1 MMQTMDK
8 KQDML
13 SFSLADRLVL
23 QLDQALHTLIP
34 GSSTAAR
41 STPAATVADSELSAA
56 DRRQAAALMRI
67 NHTGEVCAQAL
78 YQGQALT
85 ARLPDV
91 RAGMDHA
98 AREEVDHLAWCE
110 TRLQELDSRTSALN
124 PLWYAMSF
132 GMGASAGLI
141 GDKWSLGFVGETE
154 RQVCEH
160 LEEHLQRLP
169 ADDHKSKA
177 VLAQMIMDERTH
189 GDAAMAAGGAELPLP
204 VKAGMKLMAG
214 VMKTLTY
221 RI

>member
-1 MMQTMDK
+1 MDK
-8 KQDML
+8 KRDML
-13 SFSLADRLVL
+13 SFSLADKLVL

-41 STPAATVADSELSAA
+41 HTPAASVDEAELN
-56 DRRQAAALMRI
+56 DVERRQAASLMRI

-91 RAGMDHA
+91 RASMDHA
-98 AREEVDHLAWCE
+98 AREEIDHLAWCE
-110 TRLQELDSRTSALN
+110 TRLHELDGRTSVLN
-124 PLWYAMSF
+124 PLWYTMSF
-132 GMGASAGLI
+132 GMGAAAGLI

-154 RQVCEH
+154 RQVCDH
-160 LEEHLQRLP
+160 LEEHLDKLP
-169 ADDHKSKA
+169 ERDQKSRA
-177 VLAQMIMDERTH
+177 VLTQMIVDERTH
-189 GDAAMAAGGAELPLP
+189 GESAMAAGGAELPLP

>member
-1 MMQTMDK
+1 MF
-8 KQDML
+8 
-13 SFSLADRLVL
+13 SFNLADRLVL
-23 QLDQALHTLIP
+23 QLDQALHTLMP
-34 GSSTAAR
+34 GSSAAAR
-41 STPAATVADSELSAA
+41 HTPATAVDETELSAT
-56 DRRQAAALMRI
+56 DRQQAAALMRI

-91 RAGMDHA
+91 RTSMDLA
-98 AREEVDHLAWCE
+98 AREEIDHLAWCE
-110 TRLQELDSRTSALN
+110 TRLQELDSRTSMLN

-132 GMGASAGLI
+132 GMGAAAGLV

-160 LEEHLQRLP
+160 LEDHLDKLP
-169 ADDHKSKA
+169 ANDLKSKA
-177 VLAQMIMDERTH
+177 VLTQMIADERSH
-189 GDAAMAAGGAELPLP
+189 GESAMAAGGAELPLP

>member
-1 MMQTMDK
+1 MDK
-8 KQDML
+8 NQDTL
-13 SFSLADRLVL
+13 SFNLADRLVL
-23 QLDQALHTLIP
+23 QLDQALHTLVP

-41 STPAATVADSELSAA
+41 HSPAATVDDANLSATE
-56 DRRQAAALMRI
+56 REQAAGLMRI

-91 RAGMDHA
+91 RASMDHA

-110 TRLQELDSRTSALN
+110 TRLLELDSRTSLLN
-124 PLWYAMSF
+124 PVWYAMSF
-132 GMGASAGLI
+132 GLGASAGLI

-154 RQVCEH
+154 RQVCDH
-160 LEEHLQRLP
+160 LEDHLDQLP
-169 ADDHKSKA
+169 AQDQKSRA
-177 VLAQMIMDERTH
+177 VLTQMIVDERTH
-189 GDAAMAAGGAELPLP
+189 GESAMAAGGAELPLP
-204 VKAGMKLMAG
+204 VKVGMKLMAG

>member
-1 MMQTMDK
+1 MDT
-8 KQDML
+8 KQDLL
-13 SFSLADRLVL
+13 SFDLADRLVL

-34 GSSTAAR
+34 GSSTASR
-41 STPAATVADSELSAA
+41 HSPALAADDAELSDSE
-56 DRRQAAALMRI
+56 RQQAAALMRI

-78 YQGQALT
+78 YQGQSLT

-91 RAGMDHA
+91 RASMDHA

-110 TRLQELDSRTSALN
+110 SRLQDLDSRTSLLN
-124 PLWYAMSF
+124 PVWYAMSF
-132 GMGASAGLI
+132 GMGAAAGLV

-154 RQVCEH
+154 RQVCDH
-160 LEEHLQRLP
+160 LEDHLDRLP
-169 ADDHKSKA
+169 ANDQKSRA
-177 VLAQMIMDERTH
+177 VLTQMIVDERTH

>member
-1 MMQTMDK
+1 MQAMDK
-8 KQDML
+8 KPDTL
-13 SFSLADRLVL
+13 SFSLADRLIL

-41 STPAATVADSELSAA
+41 HTPAAAVQEADLS
-56 DRRQAAALMRI
+56 DQERQQAAALMRI

-91 RAGMDHA
+91 RTSMDHA

-110 TRLQELDSRTSALN
+110 TRLQELDSRPSLLN
-124 PLWYAMSF
+124 PVWYAMSF
-132 GMGASAGLI
+132 GMGATAGLI

-160 LEEHLQRLP
+160 LEEHLDRLP
-169 ADDHKSKA
+169 GDDQKSRA
-177 VLAQMIMDERTH
+177 VLTQMIVDERTH
-189 GDAAMAAGGAELPLP
+189 GEAAMAAGGAELPFP
-204 VKAGMKLMAG
+204 VRAGMKLMAG

>member
-1 MMQTMDK
+1 MMQAMDK
-8 KQDML
+8 KQDTVP
-13 SFSLADRLVL
+13 FNLADRLVL

-41 STPAATVADSELSAA
+41 HTPAATVEDAQLSAQE
-56 DRRQAAALMRI
+56 RQQAAALMRI

-91 RAGMDHA
+91 RAGMDQA
-98 AREEVDHLAWCE
+98 AREEIDHLAWCE
-110 TRLQELDSRTSALN
+110 TRLQELDNRTSLLN
-124 PLWYAMSF
+124 PIWYAMSF
-132 GMGASAGLI
+132 GMGATAGLI

-160 LEEHLQRLP
+160 LEEHLERLP
-169 ADDHKSKA
+169 ANDQKSRA
-177 VLAQMIMDERTH
+177 VLTQMIVDERTH